1 MSTTIDREYDN
12 KHPLR
17 VALER
22 YRKENGN
29 SLYETLVDIDTNG
42 DYIEGI
48 RLYINMFGDK
58 DFFPA
63 KKN

>member
-22 YRKENGN
+22 YRKEKR
-29 SLYETLVDIDTNG
+29 V
-42 DYIEGI
+42 
-48 RLYINMFGDK
+48 F
-58 DFFPA
+58 
-63 KKN
+63 